1 VSTFQAEGRQFESG
15 RAHSSQFLVVLGTAG
30 AKPVLATAHIVSQGA
45 ELQVASGR
53 RRARSLIGCA
63 GEIDGGQRRRNRAA
77 GKAGA
82 AEGDRNL
89 LERISAD
96 QWQDCGRSLGTYTDE
111 LLRSAD
117 RGSLG
122 ESEIARASDA
132 LALWIPDLRVMLINE
147 SHPAFDGLDEPSL
160 AYDLSRVAWHEW
172 GHALSIDR
180 TAEDDIAAGERYV
193 ELLPDGVAMFVRK
206 AGYRRREYTH
216 EVVAEIYAI
225 LMIRRRQGTT
235 GRPPWLDP
243 EVYEL
248 VRRVAGWNQ

>member
-1 VSTFQAEGRQFESG
+1 MGS
-15 RAHSSQFLVVLGTAG
+15 RADEIVRG
-30 AKPVLATAHIVSQGA
+30 AWR
-45 ELQVASGR
+45 ELP
-53 RRARSLIGCA
+53 L
-63 GEIDGGQRRRNRAA
+63 
-77 GKAGA
+77 
-82 AEGDRNL
+82 GDRNL
-89 LERISAD
+89 LKTISAH
-96 QWQDCGRSLGTYTDE
+96 QWQVCGRPLGAYADE

-117 RGSLG
+117 RGSLPEG
-122 ESEIARASDA
+122 EIARANDA

-147 SHPAFDGLDEPSL
+147 SHPAFDGLDDPSL

-193 ELLPDGVAMFVRK
+193 ELLPDALAMFVRQ

-235 GRPPWLDP
+235 GRPPWLHP